1 MATTTKAAAPAK
13 KNSGFKGVKD
23 AWIILVICCIIAY
36 CFYFFVLGDPSHFQG
51 GDRNGHPA
59 DLMGT
64 VYKGGFVVGLIITLL
79 LSVIVLGVER
89 FFAIKSA
96 SGKINLA
103 KFTAQVKEAIKAQ
116 DFTKA
121 KDLCNKM
128 QGSVAN
134 VVLASINMYETV
146 EKDDTLKKS
155 QKISKIQQAHEEATQ
170 LEMPTLTMNLPMV
183 ATIVSLGTLTA
194 LFGTVLGMI
203 GSFQALSAGGG
214 ADSMALSAG
223 ISEALVNTAS
233 GKINLAKFTAQVKEA
248 IKAQDFSKAKD
259 LCNKMQGSVAN
270 VVLASINM
278 YQTVEGDDTLKK
290 SQKISKIQQAHEEA
304 TQLEMPTLTM
314 NLPMIATIVSLGTL
328 TALFG
333 TVLGMI
339 GSFQALSAG
348 GGADSM
354 ALSAGISEALVNTA
368 SGILTSWV
376 ATVVYN
382 FFSNKIDKLT
392 FALDEV
398 GYTIAATYDSNHHE
412 A

>member
-13 KNSGFKGVKD
+13 KSSGFKGVKD
-23 AWIILVICCIIAY
+23 AWIILVICCILAY
-36 CFYFFVLGDPSHFQG
+36 CFYFFVLGDPSHFVG
-51 GDRNGHPA
+51 GDRSGHPA

-79 LSVIVLGVER
+79 LTVIVLGVER

-116 DFTKA
+116 DFAKA

-134 VVLASINMYETV
+134 VVLASITMYETV
-146 EKDDTLKKS
+146 EK
-155 QKISKIQQAHEEATQ
+155 
-170 LEMPTLTMNLPMV
+170 
-183 ATIVSLGTLTA
+183 
-194 LFGTVLGMI
+194 
-203 GSFQALSAGGG
+203 
-214 ADSMALSAG
+214 
-223 ISEALVNTAS
+223 
-233 GKINLAKFTAQVKEA
+233 
-248 IKAQDFSKAKD
+248 
-259 LCNKMQGSVAN
+259 
-270 VVLASINM
+270 
-278 YQTVEGDDTLKK
+278 DDTLKK

-348 GGADSM
+348 
-354 ALSAGISEALVNTA
+354 ISEALVNTA

>member
-13 KNSGFKGVKD
+13 KSTGFTGVKD
-23 AWIILVICCIIAY
+23 AWIILVICGIIAY
-36 CFYFFVLGDPSHFQG
+36 SFYFFVLGSPSHFEN
-51 GDRNGHPA
+51 GDPKGHPLPG

-64 VYKGGFVVGLIITLL
+64 VYKGGPVVGLIITLL
-79 LSVIVLGVER
+79 LTVTVLGVER
-89 FFAIKSA
+89 FFAIKTA
-96 SGKINLA
+96 SGKMKLA
-103 KFTAQVKEAIKAQ
+103 KFTTDVKNAIKAQ
-116 DFTKA
+116 DFA
-121 KDLCNKM
+121 
-128 QGSVAN
+128 
-134 VVLASINMYETV
+134 
-146 EKDDTLKKS
+146 
-155 QKISKIQQAHEEATQ
+155 
-170 LEMPTLTMNLPMV
+170 
-183 ATIVSLGTLTA
+183 
-194 LFGTVLGMI
+194 
-203 GSFQALSAGGG
+203 
-214 ADSMALSAG
+214 
-223 ISEALVNTAS
+223 
-233 GKINLAKFTAQVKEA
+233 
-248 IKAQDFSKAKD
+248 KAKD

-278 YQTVEGDDTLKK
+278 YQTVETDATLKK
-290 SQKISKIQQAHEEA
+290 AQKIAKIQQAHEEA

-348 GGADSM
+348 GSADSM

-382 FFSNKIDKLT
+382 YFSNKIDKLT

-398 GYTIAATYDSNHHE
+398 GYTIAATYDSNHTE

>member
-13 KNSGFKGVKD
+13 KSSGFKGVKD
-23 AWIILVICCIIAY
+23 AWIILVICCILAY
-36 CFYFFVLGDPSHFQG
+36 CFYFFVLGDPSHFVG
-51 GDRNGHPA
+51 GDRAGHPA

-79 LSVIVLGVER
+79 LTVIVLGVER

-96 SGKINLA
+96 SGKMNLA

-116 DFTKA
+116 DFAKA

-134 VVLASINMYETV
+134 VVMASIKMYETV
-146 EKDDTLKKS
+146 ESDTNLKKS

-233 GKINLAKFTAQVKEA
+233 G
-248 IKAQDFSKAKD
+248 
-259 LCNKMQGSVAN
+259 
-270 VVLASINM
+270 
-278 YQTVEGDDTLKK
+278 
-290 SQKISKIQQAHEEA
+290 
-304 TQLEMPTLTM
+304 
-314 NLPMIATIVSLGTL
+314 
-328 TALFG
+328 
-333 TVLGMI
+333 
-339 GSFQALSAG
+339 
-348 GGADSM
+348 
-354 ALSAGISEALVNTA
+354 
-368 SGILTSWV
+368 ILTSWV

-382 FFSNKIDKLT
+382 YFSNKIDKLT

-398 GYTIAATYDSNHHE
+398 GYTIAATYDSNHVE

>member
-1 MATTTKAAAPAK
+1 MATTTKATAPAK
-13 KNSGFKGVKD
+13 KSSGFKGVKD

-51 GDRNGHPA
+51 GDREGHPA

-64 VYKGGFVVGLIITLL
+64 VYKGGFVVGLILTLL

-103 KFTAQVKEAIKAQ
+103 KFTAQVKDAIKAQ

-121 KDLCNKM
+121 KDLCAKM

-146 EKDDTLKKS
+146 EKDETLKKS

-233 GKINLAKFTAQVKEA
+233 G
-248 IKAQDFSKAKD
+248 
-259 LCNKMQGSVAN
+259 
-270 VVLASINM
+270 
-278 YQTVEGDDTLKK
+278 
-290 SQKISKIQQAHEEA
+290 
-304 TQLEMPTLTM
+304 
-314 NLPMIATIVSLGTL
+314 
-328 TALFG
+328 
-333 TVLGMI
+333 
-339 GSFQALSAG
+339 
-348 GGADSM
+348 
-354 ALSAGISEALVNTA
+354 
-368 SGILTSWV
+368 ILTSWV

-382 FFSNKIDKLT
+382 YFSNKIDKLT

>member
-79 LSVIVLGVER
+79 LSVIV
-89 FFAIKSA
+89 
-96 SGKINLA
+96 
-103 KFTAQVKEAIKAQ
+103 IKAQ
-116 DFTKA
+116 KFDDAKA
-121 KDLCNKM
+121 LCNKM

-134 VVLASINMYETV
+134 VVMASINMYETV

-233 GKINLAKFTAQVKEA
+233 G
-248 IKAQDFSKAKD
+248 
-259 LCNKMQGSVAN
+259 
-270 VVLASINM
+270 
-278 YQTVEGDDTLKK
+278 
-290 SQKISKIQQAHEEA
+290 
-304 TQLEMPTLTM
+304 
-314 NLPMIATIVSLGTL
+314 
-328 TALFG
+328 
-333 TVLGMI
+333 
-339 GSFQALSAG
+339 
-348 GGADSM
+348 
-354 ALSAGISEALVNTA
+354 
-368 SGILTSWV
+368 ILTSWV

-382 FFSNKIDKLT
+382 YFSNKIDKLT

>member
-13 KNSGFKGVKD
+13 KSSGFKGVKD

-51 GDRNGHPA
+51 GDREGHPA

-64 VYKGGFVVGLIITLL
+64 VYKGGFVVGLILTLL

-103 KFTAQVKEAIKAQ
+103 KFTSQVKEAIKAQ

-121 KDLCNKM
+121 KDLCAKM

-146 EKDDTLKKS
+146 EKD
-155 QKISKIQQAHEEATQ
+155 E
-170 LEMPTLTMNLPMV
+170 
-183 ATIVSLGTLTA
+183 
-194 LFGTVLGMI
+194 
-203 GSFQALSAGGG
+203 
-214 ADSMALSAG
+214 
-223 ISEALVNTAS
+223 
-233 GKINLAKFTAQVKEA
+233 
-248 IKAQDFSKAKD
+248 
-259 LCNKMQGSVAN
+259 
-270 VVLASINM
+270 
-278 YQTVEGDDTLKK
+278 TLKK

>member
-13 KNSGFKGVKD
+13 KSSGFKGVKD

-64 VYKGGFVVGLIITLL
+64 VYKGGFVVGLILTLL

-103 KFTAQVKEAIKAQ
+103 KFTSQVKEAIKAQ

-233 GKINLAKFTAQVKEA
+233 G
-248 IKAQDFSKAKD
+248 
-259 LCNKMQGSVAN
+259 
-270 VVLASINM
+270 
-278 YQTVEGDDTLKK
+278 
-290 SQKISKIQQAHEEA
+290 
-304 TQLEMPTLTM
+304 
-314 NLPMIATIVSLGTL
+314 
-328 TALFG
+328 
-333 TVLGMI
+333 
-339 GSFQALSAG
+339 
-348 GGADSM
+348 
-354 ALSAGISEALVNTA
+354 
-368 SGILTSWV
+368 ILTSWV

-382 FFSNKIDKLT
+382 YFSNKIDKLT